1 MFRAPTSPEGA
12 MPTTLRKS
20 ADPLAAKA
28 DLLVVCVPDPPALD
42 GPAAAV
48 DAALA
53 GVLSRAVDDGEID
66 GKARSATLFHAVDG
80 LAAPRVVVVG
90 VGTGATDDWR
100 AAGSAAASTATKV
113 RAASVALAPP
123 PEAGARE
130 AGALVEGFGTGLYRY
145 DRFKTTDEERKKSPR
160 VRRVA
165 VHSPSL
171 DARDVRRA
179 DAVVEAVNAARA
191 LGDTPANHLTPTD
204 LADRAK
210 ELADAVPGLDCTV
223 LGRTRLE
230 KLGAGALLGVARGSH
245 EPPRLIVLRYRP
257 EAPARAGEV
266 LGLVGKAVTFDSG
279 GISIKPSSGMEEMKL
294 DMGGGAAVLRGT
306 ALVAALGLPV
316 EIVAVVAAT
325 ENMPSGHAQKPGDVV
340 TAMNG
345 RTIEVIN
352 TDAEGRLILADALA
366 YAAREGATRL
376 VDLATLTGAI
386 VVALGDVYA
395 GLFGSDDDW
404 TDLVREAA
412 EESGDLAWPMPM
424 HDRYRPLIE
433 SKVADLANSSNKR
446 QAGPVYAAQ
455 FLREFTD
462 GLPWC
467 HVDIA
472 GTGMVDGRGTGFGV
486 RLILAVAE
494 RLAAPPPV

>member
-1 MFRAPTSPEGA
+1 

-28 DLLVVCVPDPPALD
+28 DLLVVCVPSPPALE

-48 DAALA
+48 DAALG
-53 GVLSRAVDDGEID
+53 GVVARAIKDGEVD
-66 GKARSATLFHAVDG
+66 GKARSATVVHAAGGV
-80 LAAPRVVVVG
+80 AASRVVVVG
-90 VGTGATDDWR
+90 TGGGAAADWR
-100 AAGSAAASTATKV
+100 AAGSAAAGAAART
-113 RAASVALAPP
+113 RARSVAVAPP
-123 PEAGARE
+123 TGAGEPEV
-130 AGALVEGFGTGLYRY
+130 GALLEGFGTGIYSFDRY
-145 DRFKTTDEERKKSPR
+145 KTTAEAKRKAPR
-160 VRRVA
+160 VGRVA
-165 VHSPSL
+165 VHSAALSTADL
-171 DARDVRRA
+171 RRA
-179 DAVVEAVNAARA
+179 DRIVAAVNGARDLA
-191 LGDTPANHLTPTD
+191 NTPSNDLTPTD
-204 LADRAK
+204 LADHAK
-210 ELADAVPGLDCTV
+210 ALADATPGLACTV
-223 LGRTRLE
+223 LGRARLE
-230 KLGAGALLGVARGSH
+230 KLGAGALLGVARGSD
-245 EPPRLIVLRYRP
+245 EPPRMIVLRYRP
-257 EAPARAGEV
+257 RADARPGEV

-279 GISIKPSSGMEEMKL
+279 GISIKPSGGMEEMKL
-294 DMGGGAAVLRGT
+294 DMGGGAAVLEGA

-316 EIVAVVAAT
+316 EVLAVVPAT
-325 ENMPSGHAQKPGDVV
+325 ENMPSGHATKPGDVL
-340 TAMNG
+340 TALNG

-366 YAAREGATRL
+366 YAAREGATRMI
-376 VDLATLTGAI
+376 DLATLTGAI

-404 TDLVREAA
+404 TALVRAA
-412 EESGDLAWPMPM
+412 ADESGDLAWPMPM

-494 RLAAPPPV
+494 RLAAGAAA